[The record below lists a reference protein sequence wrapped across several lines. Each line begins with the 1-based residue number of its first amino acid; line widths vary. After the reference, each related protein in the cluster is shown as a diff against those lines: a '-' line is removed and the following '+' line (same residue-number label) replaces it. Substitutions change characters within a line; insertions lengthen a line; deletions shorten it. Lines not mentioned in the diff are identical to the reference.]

1 VVATAGMADHYDTS
15 LIVISLTIT
24 RTIKTADL
32 YSSFIVGRLLKS
44 ERQITKNSTV
54 TAATKFKRL
63 LNNERLR

>member
-15 LIVISLTIT
+15 LIVIGLTIT
-24 RTIKTADL
+24 RIIKTADL

-54 TAATKFKRL
+54 TAATRLKGL
-63 LNNERLR
+63 LNNERL